1 MGSIPPVP
9 LSEAQTWSILLACVM
24 MCADVIVGFIQAAI
38 NNQLSSTKMRQGLL
52 HKVLILILIFVC
64 LAIEVGIGH
73 TVKLPYDIPTCEVV
87 CGYVIVMELISILE
101 NIARGYPE
109 FADSQLF
116 KLFNLSDKDKEQ
128 ENDGTQGY

>member
-9 LSEAQTWSILLACVM
+9 LSDAQTWSILLACVM
-24 MCADVIVGFIQAAI
+24 MCADVVVGFIQAAI
-38 NNQLSSTKMRQGLL
+38 NNKLSSTKMRQGLL

-64 LAIEVGIGH
+64 LAIEIGIGH
-73 TVKLPYDIPTCEVV
+73 TVKLPYDIPTCGVV

-109 FADSQLF
+109 FATSQLF
-116 KLFNLSDKDKEQ
+116 KLFNLDSKDKEQ
-128 ENDGTQGY
+128 

>member
-24 MCADVIVGFIQAAI
+24 MCADVVVGFIQAAI

-64 LAIEVGIGH
+64 LAIEIAIGH

-87 CGYVIVMELISILE
+87 CGYVIIMELVSILE

-109 FADSQLF
+109 FATSQLF
-116 KLFNLSDKDKEQ
+116 KLFNLDSKDKEQ
-128 ENDGTQGY
+128 

>member
-24 MCADVIVGFIQAAI
+24 MCADVVVGFIQAAI

-64 LAIEVGIGH
+64 LAIEVGISH
-73 TVKLPYDIPTCEVV
+73 TVKLPYDIPTCGVV
-87 CGYVIVMELISILE
+87 CGYVIIMELVSILE
-101 NIARGYPE
+101 NIARGYPQ

-116 KLFNLSDKDKEQ
+116 KLFNLDSKDKEQ
-128 ENDGTQGY
+128 

>member
-24 MCADVIVGFIQAAI
+24 MCADVVVGFIQAAI
-38 NNQLSSTKMRQGLL
+38 NTQLSSTKMRQGLL

-64 LAIEVGIGH
+64 LAIEIGISH
-73 TVKLPYDIPTCEVV
+73 TVKLPYDIPTCGVV
-87 CGYVIVMELISILE
+87 CGYVIVMELVSILE
-101 NIARGYPE
+101 NIGRGYPQ

-116 KLFNLSDKDKEQ
+116 KLFNLDSKDKEQ
-128 ENDGTQGY
+128 

>member
-1 MGSIPPVP
+1 MGSIPPVT

-24 MCADVIVGFIQAAI
+24 MCADVVVGFIQAAI

-64 LAIEVGIGH
+64 LAIEIGISH
-73 TVKLPYDIPTCEVV
+73 TVKLPYDIPTCGVV
-87 CGYVIVMELISILE
+87 CGYVIIMELVSILE
-101 NIARGYPE
+101 NIARGYPQ

-116 KLFNLSDKDKEQ
+116 KLFNLSDTDNKEQ
-128 ENDGTQGY
+128 EQ

>member
-24 MCADVIVGFIQAAI
+24 MCADVVVGFIQAAI

-64 LAIEVGIGH
+64 LAIEIGIGH
-73 TVKLPYDIPTCEVV
+73 TVKLPYDIPNCGVV
-87 CGYVIVMELISILE
+87 CGYVIIMELISILE

-116 KLFNLSDKDKEQ
+116 KLFNLDSKDKEQ
-128 ENDGTQGY
+128 

>member
-24 MCADVIVGFIQAAI
+24 MCADVVVGFIQAVI
-38 NNQLSSTKMRQGLL
+38 NNRLSSTKMRQGLL

-64 LAIEVGIGH
+64 LAIEIGISH
-73 TVKLPYDIPTCEVV
+73 TVKLPYDIPTCGVV
-87 CGYVIVMELISILE
+87 CGYVIIMELVSILE
-101 NIARGYPE
+101 NIARGYPQ

-116 KLFNLSDKDKEQ
+116 KLFNLSDKDNKEQ
-128 ENDGTQGY
+128 EQ

>member
-1 MGSIPPVP
+1 MGSIIPVT
-9 LSEAQTWSILLACVM
+9 LREAQTWSILLACVM
-24 MCADVIVGFIQAAI
+24 MCADVVVGFIQAAI

-52 HKVLILILIFVC
+52 HKILILILIFVC
-64 LAIEVGIGH
+64 SAIEIGIGH

-101 NIARGYPE
+101 NISRGYPQ

-116 KLFNLSDKDKEQ
+116 KLFNLSDKDNKEQ
-128 ENDGTQGY
+128 EQ

>member
-9 LSEAQTWSILLACVM
+9 LSDAQTWSILLACVM
-24 MCADVIVGFIQAAI
+24 MCADVVVGFIQAAI

-64 LAIEVGIGH
+64 LAIEIGISH
-73 TVKLPYDIPTCEVV
+73 TVKLPYDIPTCGVV

-116 KLFNLSDKDKEQ
+116 KLINLDSKDKEQ
-128 ENDGTQGY
+128 GQ

>member
-1 MGSIPPVP
+1 MGSIPPVS

-24 MCADVIVGFIQAAI
+24 MCADIVVGFIQAAI

-64 LAIEVGIGH
+64 LAIEIGISH
-73 TVKLPYDIPTCEVV
+73 TVKLPYDIPTCGVV
-87 CGYVIVMELISILE
+87 CGYVIIMELISILE
-101 NIARGYPE
+101 NIARGYPQ

-116 KLFNLSDKDKEQ
+116 KLFNLSDKDNKEQ
-128 ENDGTQGY
+128 EQ

>member
-24 MCADVIVGFIQAAI
+24 MCADVVVGFIQAAI
-38 NNQLSSTKMRQGLL
+38 NNRLSSAKMRQGLL

-73 TVKLPYDIPTCEVV
+73 TVKLPYDIPTCGVV

-116 KLFNLSDKDKEQ
+116 KLFNLDSKDKEQ
-128 ENDGTQGY
+128 EQ